1 MKTVGILSAGVKV
14 QQKAYDGCERSAE
27 DAHFSMTPDPNL
39 KRSVC
44 SAPFMLVFFWTFDLE
59 NCSLSPHFFY
69 SVVQPKLKM
78 YQGLQVNTFCTYGV
92 HCY

>member
-44 SAPFMLVFFWTFDLE
+44 SAPFMLFFFWTFDLE
-59 NCSLSPHFFY
+59 NCSLSQHFFY
-69 SVVQPKLKM
+69 NNECTSVQAGNMLNFLEI
-78 YQGLQVNTFCTYGV
+78 YILI
-92 HCY
+92 